1 MKALIWTKYGS
12 PEVLQLRE
20 IEAPVPEEGEVLIKV
35 YAATVT
41 AGDCELRS
49 LKLPFWT
56 RLPLRIYAGWS
67 KPRRIA
73 ILGQELAGVAEE
85 IGDRVTRFKPGD
97 TVFAPTYMRMG
108 AHAEYVCLPEAY
120 PQLKPANLSYD
131 EAATIPTGGINGLHL
146 VRKADIQPGQ
156 SVVING
162 AGGSIGTYA
171 LQIAKAFGAEVTCV
185 DSKEKLAMLQAIGAD
200 HVIDY
205 KREDFTR
212 TGKTY
217 DAILDVVGKSSF
229 SGSLRSL
236 NPNGRYILGN
246 PSLSGM
252 IRGWW
257 ISSTTGKKVISELA
271 NYQAEDFALLNKLI
285 EAGKIRPVID
295 RRYPLEQTAE
305 AHRYVE
311 QGLKKGNVVIT
322 VGRGSAG

>member
-20 IEAPVPEEGEVLIKV
+20 IEAPVPEDNDVLIKV

-49 LKLPFWT
+49 LKLPFWI
-56 RLPLRIYAGWS
+56 RLPMRIYAGWS
-67 KPRRIA
+67 KPVRIPS
-73 ILGQELAGVAEE
+73 LGQELARVVEE
-85 IGDRVTRFKPGD
+85 IGQRVTRFKPGD
-97 TVFAPTYMRMG
+97 PVFAPAYMRMG
-108 AHAEYVCLPEAY
+108 AYAEYVCLPEAY
-120 PQLKPANLSYD
+120 PQLKPANLSYE
-131 EAATIPTGGINGLHL
+131 EAATTPTGGINGLHL
-146 VRKADIQPGQ
+146 VKKANIQPGQ

-171 LQIAKAFGAEVTCV
+171 VQIAKAFGAEVTCV
-185 DSKEKLAMLQAIGAD
+185 DSNEKLAMLQAIGAD
-200 HVIDY
+200 HVVDY

-229 SGSLRSL
+229 SGSIRSL
-236 NPNGRYILGN
+236 KPNGRYVLGN
-246 PSLSGM
+246 PRLSGM

-257 ISSTTGKKVISELA
+257 ISRTTDKQVIYELA
-271 NYQAEDFALLNKLI
+271 NYQTEDFALLFKLI

-295 RRYPLEQTAE
+295 RRYSLEQTAE

-322 VGRGSAG
+322 VGRGTAG